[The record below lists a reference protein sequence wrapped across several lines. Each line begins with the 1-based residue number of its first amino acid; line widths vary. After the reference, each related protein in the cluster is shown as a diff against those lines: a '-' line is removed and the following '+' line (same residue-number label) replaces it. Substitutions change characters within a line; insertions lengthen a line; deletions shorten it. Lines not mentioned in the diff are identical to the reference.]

1 MQGGSATA
9 HLPAMPQR
17 MQRLDWVDALKGLAI
32 LAVVAGHIWTRGPLR
47 DAIYAVHMP
56 LFFILS
62 GYTARFVPWGKLLA
76 RCAIG
81 LLLPFVIFSALLLA
95 ADFWIEGERGMLP
108 IFATWEQ
115 GIWTILFETARTRG
129 PFTILWFIPS
139 LIIARLIWNALLM
152 GGRRADSRR
161 LMLVMLAIYALS
173 IVAHHLGWASPFGL
187 LAVPGAVLM
196 MWVGALWHDWGQ
208 AGRRQTMLLGAMAL
222 AAFIVPLPV
231 NMKMGNLGW
240 LSLSL
245 FTAAAATIMLA
256 GLVRR
261 LPPLLMAPLVWLG
274 SASMV
279 IMYLHVAFAHYLA
292 PYASRAILFA
302 IAVAVPMLIHR
313 LLRLS
318 PVTRLILLGEK
329 SSSLNPIGLGLTNAR
344 NR

>member
-62 GYTARFVPWGKLLA
+62 GYTARFVPWGRLLR
-76 RCAIG
+76 RCALG
-81 LLLPFVIFSALLLA
+81 LLLPFLIFSALLLA
-95 ADFWIEGERGMLP
+95 VDFWIEGERGMLP
-108 IFATWEQ
+108 IFTSWQQ
-115 GIWTILFETARTRG
+115 GVWTILLETARTRG
-129 PFTILWFIPS
+129 PFTILWFIPC
-139 LIIARLIWNALLM
+139 LILARLIWNALLM

-161 LMLVMLAIYALS
+161 LFAVMLAIFGLS
-173 IVAHHLGWASPFGL
+173 LIPHQLGGASPFGL

-196 MWVGALWHDWGQ
+196 MWTGALWHEWGQ
-208 AGRRQTMLLGAMAL
+208 LGRRQTMLFAAITL
-222 AAFIVPLPV
+222 AAFIIPLPV
-231 NMKMGNLGW
+231 NMKAGNLGW
-240 LSLSL
+240 LNLSL

-256 GLVRR
+256 LLVRR
-261 LPPLLMAPLVWLG
+261 LPPVLMAPLVWLG

-292 PYASRAILFA
+292 PYASRAMLFQTA
-302 IAVAVPMLIHR
+302 IVVPLVLHR

-329 SSSLNPIGLGLTNAR
+329 SPSLNPIGLGSTSVR
-344 NR
+344 RD

>member
-17 MQRLDWVDALKGLAI
+17 IQRLDWVDALKGLAI

-62 GYTARFVPWGKLLA
+62 GYTARFVPWGALLR
-76 RCAIG
+76 RCAQA
-81 LLLPFVIFSALLLA
+81 LLLPFLIFSALLLA
-95 ADFWIEGERGMLP
+95 ADFAIEGERGMLP
-108 IFATWEQ
+108 IFASWQQ
-115 GIWTILFETARTRG
+115 GVWTILFETARTRG
-129 PFTILWFIPS
+129 PFTILWFIPC
-139 LIIARLIWNALLM
+139 LIIARLLWNALLM

-161 LMLVMLAIYALS
+161 LMVVMPSIYALS
-173 IVAHHLGWASPFGL
+173 FVAYQLGGASPLGL

-208 AGRRQTMLLGAMAL
+208 PGRRQTVLLAAMTL

-231 NMKMGNLGW
+231 NMKSGNFGW

-256 GLVRR
+256 VLVRR

-279 IMYLHVAFAHYLA
+279 VMYLHVAFAHYLA
-292 PYASRAILFA
+292 PYANRATLFA
-302 IAVAVPMLIHR
+302 IAVAAPMMLHR

-329 SSSLNPIGLGLTNAR
+329 SPSLNPIGLGSTSVR
-344 NR
+344 RD

>member
-17 MQRLDWVDALKGLAI
+17 MQRLDWVDALKGLAV
-32 LAVVAGHIWTRGPLR
+32 LAVVAGHVWTRGPLR

-62 GYTARFVPWGKLLA
+62 GYTARFVPWGALLR
-76 RCAIG
+76 RCALG
-81 LLLPFVIFSALLLA
+81 LLLPFLIFSALLLA
-95 ADFWIEGERGMLP
+95 MDFWIEGERGMLP
-108 IFATWEQ
+108 IFASWQQ
-115 GIWTILFETARTRG
+115 GVWTILFETAHTRG
-129 PFTILWFIPS
+129 PFTILWFIPC

-152 GGRRADSRR
+152 GGRRVDSRG
-161 LMLVMLAIYALS
+161 LVMVMLAIY
-173 IVAHHLGWASPFGL
+173 IVSLLAHQLGGASPLGL

-208 AGRRQTMLLGAMAL
+208 PDCRQTAMLTLMTL
-222 AAFIVPLPV
+222 AAFIIPLPV
-231 NMKMGNLGW
+231 NMKLGDFGW
-240 LSLSL
+240 LGLSL

-256 GLVRR
+256 ALVRR
-261 LPPLLMAPLVWLG
+261 LPSVLMAPLVWLG

-292 PYASRAILFA
+292 PYAPRVILFA
-302 IAVAVPMLIHR
+302 IAVAAPLVLHR

-329 SSSLNPIGLGLTNAR
+329 SPSLNPIGLGSKSGTNH
-344 NR
+344 